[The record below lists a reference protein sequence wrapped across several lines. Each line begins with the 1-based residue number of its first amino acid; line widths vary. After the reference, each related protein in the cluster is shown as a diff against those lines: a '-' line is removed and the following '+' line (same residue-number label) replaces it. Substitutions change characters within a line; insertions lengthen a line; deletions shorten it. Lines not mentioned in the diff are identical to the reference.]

1 MAARVAGS
9 NDAQIGGDDEPI
21 EPREGEHGL
30 VHERV
35 AVGAHLRRHR
45 GERVPQMVG
54 DEKSARRAR
63 AVGGHWFFRAR
74 MRIQYTPPKRAR
86 EDASSIEDADAAK
99 RAELRGGGLQ

>member
-1 MAARVAGS
+1 MDMSMASWVWCATSKWSA
-9 NDAQIGGDDEPI
+9 ICT
-21 EPREGEHGL
+21 
-30 VHERV
+30 
-35 AVGAHLRRHR
+35 
-45 GERVPQMVG
+45 
-54 DEKSARRAR
+54 SARRAR